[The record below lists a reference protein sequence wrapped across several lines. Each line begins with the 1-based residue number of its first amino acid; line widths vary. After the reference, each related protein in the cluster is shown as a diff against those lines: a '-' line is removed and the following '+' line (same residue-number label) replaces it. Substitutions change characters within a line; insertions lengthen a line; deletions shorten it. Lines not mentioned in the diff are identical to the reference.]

1 MPVITLVINFGS
13 KRWDG
18 SLSLYEMMPEQ
29 PAKVKAFVQD
39 YKVFLID
46 PMAMTDADLEHLNSS
61 LREVLSYIKYQHD
74 QEQMQRLLQEDNRFS
89 ELERNAAL
97 VIQATTKTEL
107 NIKPN
112 AEVVDM
118 CEAIRQMMES
128 SKQQGVLQGM
138 QQGMQQGRLQG
149 RQEGIQQGEHNMQ
162 LRIARQMLAAKLPL
176 QQISEMTAL
185 SVNEL
190 QKLQNTGN

>member
-1 MPVITLVINFGS
+1 
-13 KRWDG
+13 
-18 SLSLYEMMPEQ
+18 
-29 PAKVKAFVQD
+29 
-39 YKVFLID
+39 
-46 PMAMTDADLEHLNSS
+46 MTDADLEHLNSS

-118 CEAIRQMMES
+118 CEAIQQMMES

-138 QQGMQQGRLQG
+138 QQGIQQGMQQGRLQG
-149 RQEGIQQGEHNMQ
+149 RQEGIQQGSREMQ
-162 LRIARQMLAAKLPL
+162 LQIARDMLNANMSMQQVAALTKLTLPEV
-176 QQISEMTAL
+176 QQ
-185 SVNEL
+185 L
-190 QKLQNTGN
+190 QKARN

>member
-1 MPVITLVINFGS
+1 M
-13 KRWDG
+13 
-18 SLSLYEMMPEQ
+18 
-29 PAKVKAFVQD
+29 
-39 YKVFLID
+39 FLID

-138 QQGMQQGRLQG
+138 QQGIQQGMQQGRLQG
-149 RQEGIQQGEHNMQ
+149 RQEGIQQGRLQGRQEGIQQGSREMQ
-162 LRIARQMLAAKLPL
+162 LQIARDMLNANMSMQQVAALTKLTLPEV
-176 QQISEMTAL
+176 QQ
-185 SVNEL
+185 L
-190 QKLQNTGN
+190 QKARN

>member
-1 MPVITLVINFGS
+1 
-13 KRWDG
+13 
-18 SLSLYEMMPEQ
+18 MPEQ

-46 PMAMTDADLEHLNSS
+46 PMAMTDTDLEHLNSS

-74 QEQMQRLLQEDNRFS
+74 QEQMQRLLQEDQRFS

-138 QQGMQQGRLQG
+138 QQG

>member
-1 MPVITLVINFGS
+1 
-13 KRWDG
+13 
-18 SLSLYEMMPEQ
+18 MMPEQ

-138 QQGMQQGRLQG
+138 QQGMQQGSR
-149 RQEGIQQGEHNMQ
+149 EMQ
-162 LRIARQMLAAKLPL
+162 LQIARDMLNANMSMQQVATLTKLTLPEV
-176 QQISEMTAL
+176 QQ
-185 SVNEL
+185 L
-190 QKLQNTGN
+190 QKARN

>member
-97 VIQATTKTEL
+97 VIQAATKTKL

-128 SKQQGVLQGM
+128 SKQQGVL
-138 QQGMQQGRLQG
+138 
-149 RQEGIQQGEHNMQ
+149 
-162 LRIARQMLAAKLPL
+162 
-176 QQISEMTAL
+176 
-185 SVNEL
+185 
-190 QKLQNTGN
+190 

>member
-1 MPVITLVINFGS
+1 MSEHP
-13 KRWDG
+13 
-18 SLSLYEMMPEQ
+18 PE
-29 PAKVKAFVQD
+29 VRAFIQD

-112 AEVVDM
+112 AEVGPRPVKRTM
-118 CEAIRQMMES
+118 
-128 SKQQGVLQGM
+128 K
-138 QQGMQQGRLQG
+138 
-149 RQEGIQQGEHNMQ
+149 
-162 LRIARQMLAAKLPL
+162 
-176 QQISEMTAL
+176 
-185 SVNEL
+185 
-190 QKLQNTGN
+190 

>member
-1 MPVITLVINFGS
+1 MRCSQSSRSICWRLIP
-13 KRWDG
+13 
-18 SLSLYEMMPEQ
+18 
-29 PAKVKAFVQD
+29 D
-39 YKVFLID
+39 YQVLLID
-46 PMAMTDADLEHLNSS
+46 PMSMADTDLGRLNSS

-138 QQGMQQGRLQG
+138 QQGIQQGMQQGRLQG
-149 RQEGIQQGEHNMQ
+149 RQEGIQQGE
-162 LRIARQMLAAKLPL
+162 P
-176 QQISEMTAL
+176 
-185 SVNEL
+185 
-190 QKLQNTGN
+190 